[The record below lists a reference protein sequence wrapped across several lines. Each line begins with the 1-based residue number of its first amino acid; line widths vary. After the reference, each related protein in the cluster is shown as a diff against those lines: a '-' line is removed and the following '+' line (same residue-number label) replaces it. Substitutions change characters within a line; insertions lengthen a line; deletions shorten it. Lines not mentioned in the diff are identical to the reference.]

1 MEAPMPNLRKLEQ
14 LRTCRDHQLRVAR
27 LHAADGQR
35 AMAVDCV
42 RRARAYGRAILA
54 LKRGAAA

>member
-1 MEAPMPNLRKLEQ
+1 MPNPRKLEQ

-35 AMAVDCV
+35 AMAADCV

-54 LKRGAAA
+54 LKRGTAA

>member
-1 MEAPMPNLRKLEQ
+1 MPDPRKLQQ

-35 AMAVDCV
+35 AMAADCV

-54 LKRGAAA
+54 LRRAAA